1 MQGSLALANEA
12 ANEVVSGIRVV
23 RSFNTE
29 KREASHYE
37 SRLMD
42 THELKTWRSTVGAVY
57 LLSQRVRSF
66 FHCFL
71 FFACMFLTDQG
82 LLTVFCVCVY
92 S

>member
-42 THELKTWRSTVGAVY
+42 THELKTRRSTVRAVY
-57 LLSQRVRSF
+57 LLSRRVRSF
-66 FHCFL
+66 FIVFYFLHVCFL
-71 FFACMFLTDQG
+71 QIKGC
-82 LLTVFCVCVY
+82 
-92 S
+92 